1 MLQETRLNHGSEQET
16 KVTSRDEFYGMN
28 LEQLKAY
35 GRSRGWEIR
44 TWSALTVTVELHA
57 DRRLDSC

>member
-16 KVTSRDEFYGMN
+16 KMTSADKFYGMN
-28 LEQLKAY
+28 LEQLKEY

-44 TWSALTVTVELHA
+44 TWSVLTLTIELHA
-57 DRRLDSC
+57 N